1 MSFFEQYTSS
11 SSSSPALLPRPQ
23 TSSQPSTSQWYHEQI
38 LRELPFMSTS
48 TSRSGS
54 PSRTRNNVGTQ
65 SPKRLSVLGLRSRS
79 NTGNSNTSSS
89 ISPASSMTSSGE
101 QSSKRSSHDG
111 SKGAFDFVLPLE
123 KEESSGKSF
132 FSRGNRILRRQ
143 GSKFNLS
150 DTLTVD
156 EEDEMSSDQVW
167 YGEKEKERE
176 KQKSKRERP
185 AVLRRM
191 HRQRNSD
198 AHATLKSSISEP
210 FHFQHITHTSRGQ
223 LPPIEL
229 THPHDLATEFSII
242 RASQRPNSELKGI
255 HAQNLSYRPYTAEEE
270 SDWSL
275 DTLAPDAPSLFTR
288 SPPGS
293 PISTIHVSPE
303 SRPLRRTSHSVEN
316 FSRPVSRIV
325 RQPFAPTMIPP
336 PRRSSRMAT
345 NPEYARRANNS
356 VDGLMGLNG
365 LSLSPVEDA
374 PVEDAVGYAVSPLE
388 PEPVA
393 EPAEEIGRAFSP
405 DEHNASSTKP
415 SPLIRLDGVPE
426 EDENSSVRS
435 SHVIAFDPTPYQS
448 EPEPE
453 ARSESKK
460 PTILLAPLQET
471 RFDYEDMHSPVIPS
485 HRQGNSPLPAGPN
498 SPAEAV
504 GMHASNAS
512 WEADIDYCYE
522 HAAES
527 NSNFDWHR
535 SSAEEQRDCKYS
547 PHDEGDNSGRF
558 KTDSGSFYLHPLDT
572 SKSGQTTPEL
582 QPSSGL
588 SASTRADSE
597 TASPAIFNHSF
608 GIFPPTNDSVD
619 KKPRTSEIQVLETHF
634 EHVSHDSVYTHVIS
648 DIHEDDEYHIDEPA
662 YSRTG
667 SSTLSKCN
675 SQESMMLSRAASIVR
690 KHRSST
696 STNSVPDLIHSP
708 NCSREMVDREAPSSP
723 LADKP
728 VMPRPSASPV
738 YSRSLPFGREGVH
751 RMPFASVSGI
761 DPTAIPSIPMH
772 DRSKSASV
780 LESSDCPGA
789 RATRKRSST
798 LTRGGVRKN
807 RPSYSLFPVAGAP
820 APRVS

>member
-1 MSFFEQYTSS
+1 MSVFEPYTSS
-11 SSSSPALLPRPQ
+11 SSSSPTLLPRPQ
-23 TSSQPSTSQWYHEQI
+23 TSSRPSTSQWYHEQI

-48 TSRSGS
+48 RSRSGS
-54 PSRTRNNVGTQ
+54 PSRTRNNIGTQ

-89 ISPASSMTSSGE
+89 VSPASSMTSAGE
-101 QSSKRSSHDG
+101 PSSKRSSHDG
-111 SKGAFDFVLPLE
+111 SKGVFDFVLPLE
-123 KEESSGKSF
+123 KEESSSKSF

-143 GSKFNLS
+143 GSKFNLL
-150 DTLTVD
+150 DTPTLD
-156 EEDEMSSDQVW
+156 EEEEMSTDQVW
-167 YGEKEKERE
+167 YGEKEK
-176 KQKSKRERP
+176 SKRERP
-185 AVLRRM
+185 TVLRRI
-191 HRQRNSD
+191 HRPRNSD
-198 AHATLKSSISEP
+198 THATLKSSISEP

-223 LPPIEL
+223 LPPIER

-255 HAQNLSYRPYTAEEE
+255 HAQNLSYRPYTADEE

-293 PISTIHVSPE
+293 PGIPNPNSAEI
-303 SRPLRRTSHSVEN
+303 R
-316 FSRPVSRIV
+316 
-325 RQPFAPTMIPP
+325 PP
-336 PRRSSRMAT
+336 PRRSSKMAT
-345 NPEYARRANNS
+345 SPDSFRHGVDP

-374 PVEDAVGYAVSPLE
+374 PINSIVGYAVSPLE
-388 PEPVA
+388 PEPAA

-426 EDENSSVRS
+426 EDENSSLRS
-435 SHVIAFDPTPYQS
+435 SHVIAFDPTPYPS
-448 EPEPE
+448 DPESQVVE
-453 ARSESKK
+453 APSESKK
-460 PTILLAPLQET
+460 PTMLLAPLEET
-471 RFDYEDMHSPVIPS
+471 RFEYEDLHSPVIPS
-485 HRQGNSPLPAGPN
+485 RQGSNSPQPASPK

-504 GMHASNAS
+504 GMHASNES
-512 WEADIDYCYE
+512 WDADIDYCYQ

-527 NSNFDWHR
+527 NSNFDWNR
-535 SSAEEQRDCKYS
+535 SSTEEQRECKLS
-547 PHDEGDNSGRF
+547 THQESETSGGF
-558 KTDSGSFYLHPLDT
+558 KTDSRSFYLHPLDT
-572 SKSGQTTPEL
+572 TKSGQTTPEL
-582 QPSSGL
+582 QPSSGI

-608 GIFPPTNDSVD
+608 GIFPPTHDSVD

-634 EHVSHDSVYTHVIS
+634 EDVSHDVYSHVIPE
-648 DIHEDDEYHIDEPA
+648 IHEDSEYHLDEPV
-662 YSRTG
+662 YSRSG
-667 SSTLSKCN
+667 SSPLSKCN

-723 LADKP
+723 LADRP
-728 VMPRPSASPV
+728 MMPRPSASPV
-738 YSRSLPFGREGVH
+738 YSRSLPFGREGPH

-761 DPTAIPSIPMH
+761 DPTSIPSIPMH

-780 LESSDCPGA
+780 LESSDCASVRTCQG
-789 RATRKRSST
+789 TRKRSST
-798 LTRGGVRKN
+798 LTRGVRKS
-807 RPSYSLFPVAGAP
+807 RPSYSLFPVAGTP
-820 APRVS
+820 ARG